1 MIVQVKQILADDTLE
16 EVAVKCV
23 ACAPGVV
30 LSIPL
35 ADRGEPVQV
44 MVPWGEVHRMMPV
57 ATAEFAP
64 ALAAWIAR
72 RG

>member
-1 MIVQVKQILADDTLE
+1 MIVHAKQILADDTLAK
-16 EVAVKCV
+16 VVVKCE

-44 MVPWGEVHRMMPV
+44 MVEWGVVHMMMSV

-64 ALAAWIAR
+64 ALAAWIAQQ
-72 RG
+72 

>member
-1 MIVQVKQILADDTLE
+1 MIVNAKQILADDTLE
-16 EVAVKCV
+16 VVAVECL
-23 ACAPGVV
+23 AHAPGVV

-35 ADRGEPVQV
+35 ADRGEPVRV
-44 MVPWGEVHRMMPV
+44 MVPWGVVHKMMPA

-72 RG
+72 Q